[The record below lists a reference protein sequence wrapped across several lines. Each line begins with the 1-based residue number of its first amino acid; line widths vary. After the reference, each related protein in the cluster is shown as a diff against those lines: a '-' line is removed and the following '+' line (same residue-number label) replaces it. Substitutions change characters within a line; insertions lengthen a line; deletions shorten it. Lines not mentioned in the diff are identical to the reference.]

1 MPRKKS
7 SSKKKVTL
15 KDMSETDGMSIDE
28 TSETQPSTL
37 DQVWGDDGT
46 SLYKTMDINV
56 YEQVLGNMSK
66 SDLKNEAVRV
76 GLLPIDNMQQLTARL
91 IREFKVHVSSYK
103 RPSSAGKPQN
113 PLAVPDKIRKI
124 LEEGR

>member
-15 KDMSETDGMSIDE
+15 KDMSETDGMAIDE

-56 YEQVLGNMSK
+56 
-66 SDLKNEAVRV
+66 
-76 GLLPIDNMQQLTARL
+76 
-91 IREFKVHVSSYK
+91 
-103 RPSSAGKPQN
+103 
-113 PLAVPDKIRKI
+113 
-124 LEEGR
+124 